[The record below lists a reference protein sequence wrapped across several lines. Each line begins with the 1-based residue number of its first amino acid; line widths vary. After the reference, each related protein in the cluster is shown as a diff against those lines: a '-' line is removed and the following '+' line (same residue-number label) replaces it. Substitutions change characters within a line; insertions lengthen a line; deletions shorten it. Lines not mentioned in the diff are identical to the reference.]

1 MVMRFP
7 KEPQPLQATT
17 DHAIVPVWE
26 AVMLFLFLAIALQA
40 TPADDAAPRYS
51 QCLWDAARD
60 LEPSGEPTVGVV
72 DAAFSACRSAE
83 PQAGPGSRLASLN
96 SEGQQ
101 RVLGE
106 MAALLREDLGLY
118 VMRLRACRNTAGCDL
133 TTVRHQP

>member
-1 MVMRFP
+1 MHCQ
-7 KEPQPLQATT
+7 KERLPLQEAI
-17 DHAIVPVWE
+17 DRAIVSDRE
-26 AVMLFLFLAIALQA
+26 AIMLFLFLAIALQA
-40 TPADDAAPRYS
+40 VPADDGAPRYS

-60 LEPSGEPTVGVV
+60 LEPSGEPTAGVV

-83 PQAGPGSRLASLN
+83 PQIRPGSRLASLN

-106 MAALLREDLGLY
+106 MAALVREDLGLF

-133 TTVRHQP
+133 STVRRQP